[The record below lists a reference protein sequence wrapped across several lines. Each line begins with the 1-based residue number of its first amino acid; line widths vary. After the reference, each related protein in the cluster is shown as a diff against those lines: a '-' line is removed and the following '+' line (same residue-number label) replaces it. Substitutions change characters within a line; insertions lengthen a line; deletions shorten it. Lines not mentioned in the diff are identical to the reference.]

1 MAGLKSRWADD
12 EEDAQLEAQRKR
24 EKEEKKRA
32 KAEKQRKAEEAAAQ
46 AAFEK
51 QRQEALAAQAQQDG
65 EEGTVE
71 LSNRPAKRRKLSPE
85 PLSNAAQTLD
95 APLKLRRF
103 EAPGWKPCRSV
114 EDFEKLNEI
123 EEGAYGWVSR
133 AKDTLTGKVVAL
145 KRLKMEN
152 AQDGVPVTGL
162 REIQTLRDCSHE
174 NILRLQE
181 VVVGEDRS
189 KVEK

>member
-1 MAGLKSRWADD
+1 MAGKSRWADD
-12 EEDAQLEAQRKR
+12 EEDAQLEAQRKK
-24 EKEEKKRA
+24 EKEEKKRL
-32 KAEKQRKAEEAAAQ
+32 KAEKARKAEEAAKQ
-46 AAFEK
+46 AEQER
-51 QRQEALAAQAQQDG
+51 QRQEALAAQSAQDG
-65 EEGTVE
+65 EEDEIE

-85 PLSNAAQTLD
+85 PKPTEAQ
-95 APLKLRRF
+95 PRKLLRF
-103 EAPGWKPCRSV
+103 EATGWKPCRSV
-114 EDFEKLNEI
+114 EDFEKLNDI

-133 AKDTLTGKVVAL
+133 AKDTLSGEVVAL
-145 KRLKMEN
+145 KRLKMDN

-189 KVEK
+189 KIEK

>member
-1 MAGLKSRWADD
+1 MAGKSRWADD
-12 EEDAQLEAQRKR
+12 EEDAQLEAQRKK

-32 KAEKQRKAEEAAAQ
+32 KAQKQRKAEEAAAQ
-46 AAFEK
+46 AALEK
-51 QRQEALAAQAQQDG
+51 QRKEALAAQSTSQDA
-65 EEGTVE
+65 EEEPIE

-85 PLSNAAQTLD
+85 LESAEAQ
-95 APLKLRRF
+95 PRKLLRF

-114 EDFEKLNEI
+114 EDFEKLNDI

-133 AKDTLTGKVVAL
+133 AKDTLSGKVVAL
-145 KRLKMEN
+145 KRLKMDN

-162 REIQTLRDCSHE
+162 REIQTLRDCSHD
-174 NILRLQE
+174 NIVRLQE